1 MTRNNHRIVPF
12 PPALSRRGFV
22 ASSSLALAGL
32 ALGWVRRGE
41 AASAATVDNSASAQ
55 TVTVVEYSDG
65 GQRLKTVRVAK
76 VLKSDAAWR
85 KQLSPLAYNVTR
97 QAGTERAFT
106 GMYWDNHDRG
116 LYRCICCG
124 TALYDSTT
132 KFDSGTG
139 WPSFWQPIARGNIV
153 ETSDRTFGMVRTA
166 VGCTRC
172 DAHLGHVFDD
182 GPKPTGLRHCINSV
196 ALNFVKAK

>member
-1 MTRNNHRIVPF
+1 MTMNQRSTVLA
-12 PPALSRRGFV
+12 PAVSRRGFV
-22 ASSSLALAGL
+22 VSSSLALAGL
-32 ALGWVRRGE
+32 ALGGVRRGE
-41 AASAATVDNSASAQ
+41 AASAATVDNNAPAQ
-55 TVTVVEYSDG
+55 TVTVVEFSG
-65 GQRLKTVRVAK
+65 GGRRLKTVRVAK
-76 VLKSDAAWR
+76 VLKSDSAWR

-116 LYRCICCG
+116 LYRCICCS
-124 TALYDSTT
+124 TALYDSAA

-139 WPSFWQPIARGNIV
+139 WPSFWQPIASENIV

-166 VGCTRC
+166 VACTRC

-196 ALNFVKAK
+196 ALNFVKAN

>member
-1 MTRNNHRIVPF
+1 MTMNQRSTVLA
-12 PPALSRRGFV
+12 PAVSRRGFV
-22 ASSSLALAGL
+22 VSSSFALAGL

-55 TVTVVEYSDG
+55 TVTVVEYSDSG
-65 GQRLKTVRVAK
+65 ERLRTVRVTK
-76 VLKSDAAWR
+76 VVKSDTAWR

-106 GMYWDNHDRG
+106 GMYWDKYDRG

-124 TALYDSTT
+124 TALYDSAA

-139 WPSFWQPIARGNIV
+139 WPSFWQPIARENIV
-153 ETSDRTFGMVRTA
+153 ETSDRAFGMVRTA
-166 VGCTRC
+166 VDCTRC

-182 GPKPTGLRHCINSV
+182 GPKPTGLRYCMNSV
-196 ALNFVKAK
+196 ALNFVKAN